1 MPLSFTILRLN
12 FKVYIL
18 TKVSLKFCKNQLNH
32 QKKPMFKAI
41 FTNSFGILISRILG
55 FVRDLYTASVLG
67 ANIYSD
73 IFFIAFK
80 LPNLFRRIF
89 AEGAFTQVF
98 IPAFAKS
105 RHKSVFSANIF
116 LVFLSII
123 LLLTILVN
131 LLPHLA
137 TQAIAVGFDE
147 QTIELASPFV
157 AINFWYLPL
166 IFAMTFLSTMLQYK
180 HHFATSAFSTA
191 LLNISLIGALYFSE
205 DKSQTEIVYY
215 LSWGVVVG
223 GVMQLAV
230 HILAVY
236 KMGLMPLLVGGFK
249 YLRVKS
255 KIIKKDTKNFTKQFF
270 PAMWGNSTAQVSA
283 FLDTFLA
290 SFLVTGSISY
300 LYYANRIFQL
310 PLALFAIA
318 TSIALFPRV
327 ARYIKNNDEQKA
339 KEFMQKAFWFLAF
352 LLTASTIGGVILA
365 KEITWLLFERGA
377 FTSQDTA
384 NTSLVLQMYL
394 LGLLPFGLQKL
405 FVLWLYA
412 KQMQRKAA
420 IIATYSLV
428 TYIVIALALISPLG
442 VSGLAL
448 ASTIG
453 GFVSFGLTIKSF
465 GLQNFYAIVHSKYA
479 LYLLFNAIVLSAIL
493 LVFKDA
499 ISGFIY

>member
-1 MPLSFTILRLN
+1 
-12 FKVYIL
+12 
-18 TKVSLKFCKNQLNH
+18 
-32 QKKPMFKAI
+32 MFKAI
-41 FTNSFGILISRILG
+41 FTNSFGILVSRILG
-55 FVRDLYTASVLG
+55 FVRDLFTASALG

-98 IPAFAKS
+98 IPAFARS
-105 RHKSVFSANIF
+105 RHKGVFSANIF
-116 LVFLSII
+116 VVFLSII
-123 LLLTILVN
+123 LLITLLVN
-131 LLPHLA
+131 LLPSLA

-147 QTIELASPFV
+147 KTVELASPFV

-166 IFAMTFLSTMLQYK
+166 IFGVTFLSTMLQYK

-191 LLNISLIGALYFSE
+191 LLNLSLILALYFSQ
-205 DKSQTEIVYY
+205 DKSQNEIVYY
-215 LSWGVVVG
+215 LSFGVVIG
-223 GVMQLAV
+223 GLLQLAV
-230 HILAVY
+230 HILAIY
-236 KMGLMPLLVGGFK
+236 KLGLSKLLIGGFK
-249 YLRVKS
+249 HLRVKS
-255 KIIKKDTKNFTKQFF
+255 KIIKKDTREFRNQFF

-327 ARYIKNNDEQKA
+327 ARYIKNKDEAKA
-339 KEFMQKAFWFLAF
+339 LEFLKKAFWFLTF
-352 LLTASTIGGVILA
+352 LLTASLIGGLILA

-377 FTSQDTA
+377 FSAEDTA
-384 NTSLVLQMYL
+384 NTTAVLQMYM

-405 FVLWLYA
+405 LLLWLYA
-412 KQMQRKAA
+412 KEMQMKAA
-420 IIATYSLV
+420 KIATFSLAA
-428 TYIVIALALISPLG
+428 YILLALSLISPMG

-448 ASTIG
+448 ASTAS
-453 GFVSFGLTIKSF
+453 GFVGFILTIKAF
-465 GLQNFYAIVHSKYA
+465 GVKNFFDILRSK
-479 LYLLFNAIVLSAIL
+479 NAIYLVIGAVSLTIL
-493 LVFKDA
+493 LLIFKD
-499 ISGFIY
+499 FIDVYI